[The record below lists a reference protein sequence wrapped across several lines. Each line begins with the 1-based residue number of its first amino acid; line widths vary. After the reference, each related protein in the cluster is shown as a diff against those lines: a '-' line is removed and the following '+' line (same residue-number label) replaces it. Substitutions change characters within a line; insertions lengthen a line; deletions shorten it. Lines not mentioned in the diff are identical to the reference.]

1 VERFAAS
8 VSAIVAM
15 HPRWSPAAGDER
27 PWVPTFLDLYDELVP
42 GNVEERVAE
51 SEDVVYIAYPT
62 CVQDMHDQYHHD

>member
-1 VERFAAS
+1 MERFAAS

-51 SEDVVYIAYPT
+51 SEDVVYIAD
-62 CVQDMHDQYHHD
+62 VQDMHDYHHHD